1 MKSLFSLLAVF
12 LVVGITPVSG
22 QQKLDAR
29 WLPWI
34 GAWTPVV
41 DSSTGSVLKSGP
53 VVFIVPN
60 PDGESVR
67 VATAGMPLS
76 EQDVLRPNGFR
87 GPVSRAG
94 CSGSREMRW
103 SADGTRI
110 FSRSELTCAGVERK
124 STGIMLLDRR
134 HYWIDIH
141 VEEKGERPG
150 VWVQRYLPSGSLPP
164 EFLPPAQAASL
175 AISANAERSKVSRVP
190 VDAQDVIEGLQQV
203 GSDAVEAMLVE
214 TGARFRMDS
223 KLLTRL
229 AAANVPE
236 RVIDIMVALSFPD
249 RFIIEKGTVSP
260 YRQPRA
266 GRISPQ
272 TMSWHMYSLYGFP
285 FWYSAYAYGRFGF
298 FDPWFA
304 YGGYWQYYPYNA
316 VGVTQGG
323 SASHGIVVAGSGYTR
338 ISERSSGGSAHPR
351 YGRYSGGHS
360 GSYSSHDS
368 GSSSSS
374 SSGGSSSGGGASAS
388 GGSVSSS
395 GYSSSGSSGGGQA
408 HSRP

>member
-12 LVVGITPVSG
+12 LFGGITPVSG

-41 DSSTGSVLKSGP
+41 DSSTGSVLKSSP

-76 EQDVLRPNGFR
+76 EQDVLRPNGLR

-94 CSGSREMRW
+94 CTGSREMRW

-124 STGIMLLDRR
+124 MSGIMLLDRHNYR
-134 HYWIDIH
+134 IDIQI
-141 VEEKGERPG
+141 EEEGQHPG

-249 RFIIEKGTVSP
+249 RFVVEKGTVSP

-266 GRISPQ
+266 GGVYAQ
-272 TMSWHMYSLYGFP
+272 TGYWPVYSTFWYAAYPYGRYGF
-285 FWYSAYAYGRFGF
+285 Y
-298 FDPWFA
+298 DPWFG
-304 YGGYWQYYPYNA
+304 YGGYWQYYPYN
-316 VGVTQGG
+316 GG
-323 SASHGIVVAGSGYTR
+323 TGFIGGTPSGHGIVVAGSGYTR
-338 ISERSSGGSAHPR
+338 ISDRGSGGAAHPR
-351 YGRYSGGHS
+351 YGRYSGGRS
-360 GSYSSHDS
+360 GSYSSHDY

-374 SSGGSSSGGGASAS
+374 SSGGSSSGGSSGGSSS

-395 GYSSSGSSGGGQA
+395 GYSSGGSSGGGTA
-408 HSRP
+408 HARP